1 MTGDSGRAVCL
12 EQACSYLRGADPVLA
27 RLIDARPDFD
37 PRAWLARL
45 PPMDRLGALL
55 FQVIG
60 QQLSVAATR
69 RTLARIGALFDGH
82 IPAPAGL
89 LAVDPAKLR
98 EAALSWRKI
107 GTLRDVA
114 ERLSGGRLD
123 QAALSELLTIAG
135 QVVAG
140 TSFDPDR
147 RMLLAGCPRGR
158 PMGGRIPVY
167 RRVGDVIRMR
177 PGKADRGI
185 RTSCLRM
192 PSRTLPPAT
201 AQVDDLCA
209 YPPRLPQ
216 LHHPRV
222 IDLAPSPG
230 DGVAV
235 LPARA
240 RLLCRAACTSGLAVD
255 HQCRPDPPRSPTQ
268 GAGSAASGCAG

>member
-1 MTGDSGRAVCL
+1 MFVPARRRPGAGPADRRQTGLRPAGVAGPAAADGPARRAAVPSHRAAAVGR
-12 EQACSYLRGADPVLA
+12 SDP
-27 RLIDARPDFD
+27 PY
-37 PRAWLARL
+37 
-45 PPMDRLGALL
+45 
-55 FQVIG
+55 
-60 QQLSVAATR
+60 SC
-69 RTLARIGALFDGH
+69 RIGALFDGH

-167 RRVGDVIRMR
+167 RRVGDVIRIR

>member
-1 MTGDSGRAVCL
+1 
-12 EQACSYLRGADPVLA
+12 
-27 RLIDARPDFD
+27 
-37 PRAWLARL
+37 
-45 PPMDRLGALL
+45 MDRLGALL

-69 RTLARIGALFDGH
+69 RTLACIGALFDGH

-167 RRVGDVIRMR
+167 RRVGDVIR
-177 PGKADRGI
+177 I
-185 RTSCLRM
+185 RQGRLTVASAPLVSGCRRE
-192 PSRTLPPAT
+192 PSLLPPRRWMIC
-201 AQVDDLCA
+201 VPIHLDFLSC
-209 YPPRLPQ
+209 
-216 LHHPRV
+216 
-222 IDLAPSPG
+222 II
-230 DGVAV
+230 
-235 LPARA
+235 RA
-240 RLLCRAACTSGLAVD
+240 
-255 HQCRPDPPRSPTQ
+255 
-268 GAGSAASGCAG
+268 

>member
-1 MTGDSGRAVCL
+1 
-12 EQACSYLRGADPVLA
+12 
-27 RLIDARPDFD
+27 
-37 PRAWLARL
+37 
-45 PPMDRLGALL
+45 MDLLGALL

-69 RTLARIGALFDGH
+69 RTLARVGALFDGH
-82 IPAPAGL
+82 LPAPAGL

-98 EAALSWRKI
+98 EAGLSWRKI

-114 ERLSGGRLD
+114 ERLSAGRLD
-123 QAALSELLTIAG
+123 QA
-135 QVVAG
+135 
-140 TSFDPDR
+140 
-147 RMLLAGCPRGR
+147 AGCPRGR

-167 RRVGDVIRMR
+167 RRVGDVIRIR

-209 YPPRLPQ
+209 HPPRLPQ

-222 IDLAPSPG
+222 INLAPSPA

-235 LPARA
+235 LPHGHGYCVALPA
-240 RLLCRAACTSGLAVD
+240 HLA
-255 HQCRPDPPRSPTQ
+255 
-268 GAGSAASGCAG
+268 